1 MPPVVKLPRFLD
13 WLNAIDWQWWL
24 GEVPVRV
31 DWWPGAEL
39 FWYAYPCRLVVVLL
53 AAAAVTT
60 AATFAAVCYSK
71 LHGPIVVGPE

>member
-1 MPPVVKLPRFLD
+1 MVKLPRFLD

-39 FWYAYPCRLVVVLL
+39 FWYAYPCRLVVLLTATAMVLSATIFFL
-53 AAAAVTT
+53 AALKRAGIQ
-60 AATFAAVCYSK
+60 
-71 LHGPIVVGPE
+71 LIWRG